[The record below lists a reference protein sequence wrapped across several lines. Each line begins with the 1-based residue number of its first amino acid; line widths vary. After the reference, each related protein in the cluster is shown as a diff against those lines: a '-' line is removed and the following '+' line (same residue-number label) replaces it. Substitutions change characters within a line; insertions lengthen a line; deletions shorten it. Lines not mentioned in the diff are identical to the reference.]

1 MIYDLNE
8 SYMLENRSAIC
19 SGRREFSLSRKSKVE
34 IKNEMRGELFTT
46 DAGRA
51 NRTAVTTFNRRRC
64 APAASERIIN
74 STRMVPPVLRP
85 TADIHPLY
93 TKYILYYI

>member
-1 MIYDLNE
+1 MIYELNE

-19 SGRREFSLSRKSKVE
+19 SGRRRVLWKKKVE

-51 NRTAVTTFNRRRC
+51 NSSDDF
-64 APAASERIIN
+64 
-74 STRMVPPVLRP
+74 
-85 TADIHPLY
+85 
-93 TKYILYYI
+93 